1 MTIKVLFVCTANLC
15 RSPMAEGV
23 FRTLAERA
31 GVADSFEI
39 ASAGTSDGFV
49 GRSPMPEAIEVTAS
63 RGYDISGIVS
73 RQMVSDDIAHFDY
86 PLAMDSSHLVAMR
99 WLSPRSLV
107 GKPKLFMSYGPPLG
121 IVDGRLRTR
130 PQPHRGRLQG
140 TVREAGADGQKGH
153 LRPSSPKRLSTLKV
167 SRDTSLSNLLW
178 GRLPQ

>member
-121 IVDGRLRTR
+121 IVDVADPMGGPKDGFERALS
-130 PQPHRGRLQG
+130 LI
-140 TVREAGADGQKGH
+140 EAGCKG
-153 LRPSSPKRLSTLKV
+153 LFEKLAPMVKKAI
-167 SRDTSLSNLLW
+167 
-178 GRLPQ
+178 